1 MIFVSRQLIPRHFF
15 ALLTA
20 ALLASC
26 GGSGGSQTAGIDGS
40 GAPVASSNTNGTID
54 GFGSVIVNGI
64 KYESDNAEVL
74 INGQR
79 ATESE
84 LRVGYQVSVTG
95 TTSNGKTS
103 ADKIEFI
110 PSIVGEITAFNPT
123 NKTLMVLGK
132 TIHVTNN
139 TLFDVAIKPASL
151 AGLTLGQRILVSG
164 AAAADGSISATRI
177 ELSSSE
183 TLQLTGQLVNLTGN
197 SFNLNGTSVVYGGAQ
212 LINLEGNRFI
222 NGARVTVIGMMNDN
236 QLQASQVIGLNKTLS
251 RDLDSAD
258 IEGFIT
264 RFTSTTD
271 FAVDGISATTTN
283 QTRFENG
290 TRSDLRLGAKVE
302 IEGTVNS
309 NGALVASDVEFEQD
323 SNNKING
330 IVTAINLSSGT
341 GDNNGNNST
350 NNNGIISGV
359 LEVDGVT
366 IITNKKTRYEDKQLD
381 VRRFNLGSLNLGDR
395 VDVTGYSTTEG
406 FIATK
411 IERRDVEDDD
421 EGREFEG
428 VISGVGVDY
437 FILFGR
443 KIYTT
448 ENTKIVNDDGEP
460 LTLPAFYSI
469 ALNQQVEVLG
479 NTING
484 EFYASEI
491 ELEDDD
497 LADDD

>member
-54 GFGSVIVNGI
+54 GFGSVIVNGV

-84 LRVGYQVSVTG
+84 LRVGYRVSVTG
-95 TTSNGKTS
+95 TTRNGKTS

-110 PSIVGEITAFNPT
+110 PSIVGEITAFNPAA
-123 NKTLMVLGK
+123 KTLVVLGK
-132 TIHVTNN
+132 TIQVTNN
-139 TLFDVAIKPASL
+139 TLFDAAIKPASL

-164 AAAADGSISATRI
+164 AVAADGSISASRI

-183 TLQLTGQLVNLTGN
+183 SLQLTGQIANLTGT
-197 SFNLNGTSVVYGGAQ
+197 SFNLNGTSVVYSGAQ

-222 NGARVTVIGMMNDN
+222 NGARVTVIGVMNNN
-236 QLQASQVIGLNKTLS
+236 QLQASLVIGLNKTLS

-264 RFTSTTD
+264 RFASATD
-271 FAVDGISATTTN
+271 FDVDGISATTTN

-302 IEGTVNS
+302 VEGTVNS

-330 IVTAINLSSGT
+330 TVTAINLSSSIG
-341 GDNNGNNST
+341 
-350 NNNGIISGV
+350 NNNGIISGL
-359 LEVDGVT
+359 LEVDG
-366 IITNKKTRYEDKQLD
+366 IAISTNKQTRYEDKQLD
-381 VRRFNLGSLNLGDR
+381 VRRFNLASLNLGDL
-395 VDVTGYSTTEG
+395 VEVTGYSTADG

-411 IERRDVEDDD
+411 IERRDVDDDGD

-428 VISGVGVDY
+428 VISGIGADY

-448 ENTKIVNDDGEP
+448 ADTQITGGDGEP
-460 LTLPAFYSI
+460 LTPTAFYLI
-469 ALNQQVEVLG
+469 ALNQQIEVRG

-484 EFYASEI
+484 EFYASQI
-491 ELEDDD
+491 ELEDED
-497 LADDD
+497 LGDDD